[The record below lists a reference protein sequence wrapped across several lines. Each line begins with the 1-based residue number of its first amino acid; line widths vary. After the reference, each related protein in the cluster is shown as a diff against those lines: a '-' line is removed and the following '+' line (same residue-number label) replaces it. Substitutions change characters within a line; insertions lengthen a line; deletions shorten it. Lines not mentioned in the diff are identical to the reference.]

1 MASSAINSV
10 RNSARSRSRELLA
23 VIWAT
28 KKDVIAATN
37 AAVTA
42 AIADGTSASVLIRMS
57 IPHRL
62 PKLVRI
68 GGSLQQVRRE
78 AAAPAGLTS

>member
-1 MASSAINSV
+1 
-10 RNSARSRSRELLA
+10 
-23 VIWAT
+23 
-28 KKDVIAATN
+28 
-37 AAVTA
+37 VTA